1 MVFTIFGNSLSL
13 ALNDYQDDENIT
25 VWNQTL

>member
-1 MVFTIFGNSLSL
+1 MMITIFGNSLCL
-13 ALNDYQDDENIT
+13 ALNDYQDDEIIT